1 MRKLSRKSSSPK
13 NTTLTI
19 HQNPD
24 SAGPSQEDEDEEEM
38 MAAMGSMFSRPRNLG
53 DGVASGLKV
62 AAAGVLGGVASLV
75 AMPVMETVQG
85 ARESGAK
92 GAAKGLAVGLGKGVA
107 TCAVGV
113 VAGPVAGVVQIGR
126 GAAHTPEAIAA
137 SSKGKQWDSEKRKWI
152 DYSLPDEA
160 AEVAAAEAEM
170 AERKG
175 GRGGAVA
182 DTSFYEMLGVAPEAT
197 ESEIKKGYMKKARLM
212 HPDKNPDDPE
222 AKEKFQ
228 KLGEAYQ
235 VLSNADARAK
245 YDARG
250 KEGLDEMAFMDAS
263 QFYQM
268 LFGSEEFDDFIGEL
282 QLAQVPRNSAAQFG
296 RNSLMCN
303 SLRRPVPNAQVISMA
318 EGNEPSFKAMK
329 HKQHKREVDCA
340 TKLAELLAPCL
351 DDGFD
356 EGAWEAKL
364 KGQATE
370 LARTAFGEVLLHTI
384 GKVYVAKAAVHGTAG
399 PTKEYW
405 QQKQRTWGNYL
416 RAAKS
421 GVKMYKAGKE
431 AMKEGERIEKE
442 AEKAAE
448 GKEGDEAEAAKK
460 EAAEAAMRA
469 SAAGQGKDMATFME
483 GAWHISVIDV
493 ESTLRTVC
501 KKVLSDTSVP
511 KEARLKRSAAM
522 RRCGE
527 IFLAAES
534 PESVGADG
542 KKKTLREQMEA
553 FLGPMMGGMDGEM
566 GAWAEGDEGDDDD
579 DDDDLPAPAKAKV
592 YSREALLLFSVKEL
606 RALMRERGLVAEG
619 CLEKADFVDAV
630 LAQQAGMAG
639 ATDGAAA
646 SSSSSS
652 APAAAPKPAPAP
664 APAAEDPLKFELE
677 DSDGE

>member
-24 SAGPSQEDEDEEEM
+24 GAGPSQEDEDEEEM

-282 QLAQVPRNSAAQFG
+282 QLAQV
-296 RNSLMCN
+296 
-303 SLRRPVPNAQVISMA
+303 ISMA

-340 TKLAELLAPCL
+340 VKLAELLAPCL
-351 DDGFD
+351 DDAFD

-364 KGQATE
+364 QGQATE

-511 KEARLKRSAAM
+511 KEARLKRAAAM

-579 DDDDLPAPAKAKV
+579 DDDLPPSTKAKV

-639 ATDGAAA
+639 ASDGAAA
-646 SSSSSS
+646 GSSSAAAPKPTPTAAP
-652 APAAAPKPAPAP
+652 APAAAP
-664 APAAEDPLKFELE
+664 AEDPLKFELE
-677 DSDGE
+677 DSDGEK

>member
-24 SAGPSQEDEDEEEM
+24 GAGPSQEDEDEEEM

-197 ESEIKKGYMKKARLM
+197 EGEIKKGYMKKARLM

-250 KEGLDEMAFMDAS
+250 KEGLDEMSFMDAS

-282 QLAQVPRNSAAQFG
+282 QLS
-296 RNSLMCN
+296 
-303 SLRRPVPNAQVISMA
+303 QVISMA

-511 KEARLKRSAAM
+511 KEARLKRAAAM

-579 DDDDLPAPAKAKV
+579 DDDDEPPPAKAKV

-639 ATDGAAA
+639 ATDGSTAA
-646 SSSSSS
+646 SSS
-652 APAAAPKPAPAP
+652 AAAAAPKPAGAR
-664 APAAEDPLKFELE
+664 A
-677 DSDGE
+677 GGGRRTR

>member
-24 SAGPSQEDEDEEEM
+24 GAGPSQEDEDEEEM

-197 ESEIKKGYMKKARLM
+197 EGEIKKGYMKKARLM

-250 KEGLDEMAFMDAS
+250 KEGLDEMSFMDAS

-282 QLAQVPRNSAAQFG
+282 QL
-296 RNSLMCN
+296 
-303 SLRRPVPNAQVISMA
+303 AQVISMA

-364 KGQATE
+364 QGQATE

-511 KEARLKRSAAM
+511 KEARLKRAAAM

-553 FLGPMMGGMDGEM
+553 FLGPMMGGMDAGEM

-579 DDDDLPAPAKAKV
+579 DDDDLPPPAKAKV

-630 LAQQAGMAG
+630 LAHQTGMAG
-639 ATDGAAA
+639 APTAR
-646 SSSSSS
+646 
-652 APAAAPKPAPAP
+652 PQQ
-664 APAAEDPLKFELE
+664 
-677 DSDGE
+677 

>member
-24 SAGPSQEDEDEEEM
+24 GAGPSQEDEDEEEM

-235 VLSNADARAK
+235 VLSNADARPK

-250 KEGLDEMAFMDAS
+250 KEGLDEMSFMDAS

-282 QLAQVPRNSAAQFG
+282 QL
-296 RNSLMCN
+296 
-303 SLRRPVPNAQVISMA
+303 AQVISMA

-364 KGQATE
+364 KGQAAE

-511 KEARLKRSAAM
+511 KEARLKRAAAM

-553 FLGPMMGGMDGEM
+553 FLGPMMGGMDAGEM

-579 DDDDLPAPAKAKV
+579 DDDDDLPPSTKAKV

-639 ATDGAAA
+639 ASDGAAA
-646 SSSSSS
+646 SSS
-652 APAAAPKPAPAP
+652 AAAAPAPAP
-664 APAAEDPLKFELE
+664 APAPAEDPLKFELE
-677 DSDGE
+677 DSDGEK

>member
-24 SAGPSQEDEDEEEM
+24 GAGPSQEDEDEEEM

-250 KEGLDEMAFMDAS
+250 KEGLDEMSFMDAS

-282 QLAQVPRNSAAQFG
+282 QL
-296 RNSLMCN
+296 
-303 SLRRPVPNAQVISMA
+303 AQVISMA

-511 KEARLKRSAAM
+511 KEARLKRAAAM

-579 DDDDLPAPAKAKV
+579 DDDDDLPPSTKAKV

-639 ATDGAAA
+639 ASDGAAA
-646 SSSSSS
+646 SSS
-652 APAAAPKPAPAP
+652 AAAAPAPAP
-664 APAAEDPLKFELE
+664 APAPAEDPLKFELE
-677 DSDGE
+677 DSDGEK

>member
-24 SAGPSQEDEDEEEM
+24 GAGPSQEDEDEEEM

-250 KEGLDEMAFMDAS
+250 KEGLDEMSFMDAS

-282 QLAQVPRNSAAQFG
+282 QLAQV
-296 RNSLMCN
+296 
-303 SLRRPVPNAQVISMA
+303 ISMA

-340 TKLAELLAPCL
+340 VKLAELLAPCL
-351 DDGFD
+351 DDAFD

-364 KGQATE
+364 QGQATE

-511 KEARLKRSAAM
+511 KEARLKRAAAM

-579 DDDDLPAPAKAKV
+579 DDDLPPSTKAKV

-639 ATDGAAA
+639 ASDGSTAA
-646 SSSSSS
+646 SSSAAAPPAS
-652 APAAAPKPAPAP
+652 APAAPKP
-664 APAAEDPLKFELE
+664 AEDPLKFELE
-677 DSDGE
+677 DSDGEK

>member
-1 MRKLSRKSSSPK
+1 
-13 NTTLTI
+13 
-19 HQNPD
+19 
-24 SAGPSQEDEDEEEM
+24 
-38 MAAMGSMFSRPRNLG
+38 
-53 DGVASGLKV
+53 
-62 AAAGVLGGVASLV
+62 
-75 AMPVMETVQG
+75 
-85 ARESGAK
+85 
-92 GAAKGLAVGLGKGVA
+92 
-107 TCAVGV
+107 
-113 VAGPVAGVVQIGR
+113 
-126 GAAHTPEAIAA
+126 
-137 SSKGKQWDSEKRKWI
+137 
-152 DYSLPDEA
+152 
-160 AEVAAAEAEM
+160 
-170 AERKG
+170 
-175 GRGGAVA
+175 
-182 DTSFYEMLGVAPEAT
+182 
-197 ESEIKKGYMKKARLM
+197 
-212 HPDKNPDDPE
+212 
-222 AKEKFQ
+222 
-228 KLGEAYQ
+228 
-235 VLSNADARAK
+235 
-245 YDARG
+245 
-250 KEGLDEMAFMDAS
+250 
-263 QFYQM
+263 
-268 LFGSEEFDDFIGEL
+268 
-282 QLAQVPRNSAAQFG
+282 
-296 RNSLMCN
+296 
-303 SLRRPVPNAQVISMA
+303 MA

-511 KEARLKRSAAM
+511 KEARLKRAAAM

-639 ATDGAAA
+639 ATDGSTAA

-652 APAAAPKPAPAP
+652 APAAAPKPAAAP
-664 APAAEDPLKFELE
+664 APAAPAAAPAEDPLKFELE
-677 DSDGE
+677 DSDGEK

>member
-24 SAGPSQEDEDEEEM
+24 GAGPSQEDEDEEEM

-197 ESEIKKGYMKKARLM
+197 EGEIKKGYMKKARLM

-250 KEGLDEMAFMDAS
+250 KEGLDEMSFMDAS

-282 QLAQVPRNSAAQFG
+282 QL
-296 RNSLMCN
+296 
-303 SLRRPVPNAQVISMA
+303 AQVISMA

-364 KGQATE
+364 QGQATE

-511 KEARLKRSAAM
+511 KEARLKRAAAM

-553 FLGPMMGGMDGEM
+553 FLGPMMGGMDAGEM

-579 DDDDLPAPAKAKV
+579 DDDDLPPPAKAKV

-639 ATDGAAA
+639 ATDGSTAA

>member
-24 SAGPSQEDEDEEEM
+24 GAGPSQEDEDEEEM

-250 KEGLDEMAFMDAS
+250 KEGLDEMSFMDAS

-282 QLAQVPRNSAAQFG
+282 QL
-296 RNSLMCN
+296 
-303 SLRRPVPNAQVISMA
+303 AQVISMA

-511 KEARLKRSAAM
+511 KEARLKRAAAM

-553 FLGPMMGGMDGEM
+553 FLGPMMGGMDAGEM
-566 GAWAEGDEGDDDD
+566 GAWAEGDVGDDDD
-579 DDDDLPAPAKAKV
+579 DDDDLPPSTKAKV

-639 ATDGAAA
+639 ASDGAAA
-646 SSSSSS
+646 SSS
-652 APAAAPKPAPAP
+652 ATAAPAPAP
-664 APAAEDPLKFELE
+664 APAPAEDPLKFELE
-677 DSDGE
+677 DSDGEK

>member
-24 SAGPSQEDEDEEEM
+24 GAGPSQEDEDEEEM

-250 KEGLDEMAFMDAS
+250 KEGLDEMSFMD
-263 QFYQM
+263 
-268 LFGSEEFDDFIGEL
+268 GSH
-282 QLAQVPRNSAAQFG
+282 R
-296 RNSLMCN
+296 
-303 SLRRPVPNAQVISMA
+303 
-318 EGNEPSFKAMK
+318 
-329 HKQHKREVDCA
+329 
-340 TKLAELLAPCL
+340 
-351 DDGFD
+351 
-356 EGAWEAKL
+356 
-364 KGQATE
+364 
-370 LARTAFGEVLLHTI
+370 
-384 GKVYVAKAAVHGTAG
+384 Y
-399 PTKEYW
+399 
-405 QQKQRTWGNYL
+405 
-416 RAAKS
+416 
-421 GVKMYKAGKE
+421 GV
-431 AMKEGERIEKE
+431 
-442 AEKAAE
+442 
-448 GKEGDEAEAAKK
+448 
-460 EAAEAAMRA
+460 
-469 SAAGQGKDMATFME
+469 
-483 GAWHISVIDV
+483 
-493 ESTLRTVC
+493 
-501 KKVLSDTSVP
+501 
-511 KEARLKRSAAM
+511 
-522 RRCGE
+522 
-527 IFLAAES
+527 
-534 PESVGADG
+534 
-542 KKKTLREQMEA
+542 
-553 FLGPMMGGMDGEM
+553 
-566 GAWAEGDEGDDDD
+566 
-579 DDDDLPAPAKAKV
+579 
-592 YSREALLLFSVKEL
+592 
-606 RALMRERGLVAEG
+606 
-619 CLEKADFVDAV
+619 
-630 LAQQAGMAG
+630 
-639 ATDGAAA
+639 
-646 SSSSSS
+646 
-652 APAAAPKPAPAP
+652 
-664 APAAEDPLKFELE
+664 
-677 DSDGE
+677 

>member
-24 SAGPSQEDEDEEEM
+24 GAGPSQEDEDEEEM

-197 ESEIKKGYMKKARLM
+197 EGEIKKGYMKKARLM

-250 KEGLDEMAFMDAS
+250 KEGLDEMSFMDAS

-282 QLAQVPRNSAAQFG
+282 QL
-296 RNSLMCN
+296 
-303 SLRRPVPNAQVISMA
+303 AQVISMA

-364 KGQATE
+364 QGQATE

-511 KEARLKRSAAM
+511 KEARLKRAAAM

-553 FLGPMMGGMDGEM
+553 FLGPMMGGMDAGEM
-566 GAWAEGDEGDDDD
+566 GAWAEGDEGDDE
-579 DDDDLPAPAKAKV
+579 DDDDLPPPAKAKV

-639 ATDGAAA
+639 ATDGSTAA

-664 APAAEDPLKFELE
+664 APAAPAAAPAEDPLKFELE

>member
-24 SAGPSQEDEDEEEM
+24 GAGPSQEDEDEEEM

-250 KEGLDEMAFMDAS
+250 KEGLDEMSFMDAS

-282 QLAQVPRNSAAQFG
+282 QL
-296 RNSLMCN
+296 
-303 SLRRPVPNAQVISMA
+303 AQVISMA

-364 KGQATE
+364 QGQATE

-511 KEARLKRSAAM
+511 KEARLKRAAAM

-553 FLGPMMGGMDGEM
+553 FLGPMMGGMDAGEM

-579 DDDDLPAPAKAKV
+579 DDDDLPPPAKAKV

-639 ATDGAAA
+639 ASDGAAA
-646 SSSSSS
+646 GSSSAAAPKPTPTAAP
-652 APAAAPKPAPAP
+652 APAAAP
-664 APAAEDPLKFELE
+664 AEDPLKFELE
-677 DSDGE
+677 DSDGEK

>member
-24 SAGPSQEDEDEEEM
+24 GAGPSQEDEDEEEM

-197 ESEIKKGYMKKARLM
+197 EGEIKKGYMKKARLM

-250 KEGLDEMAFMDAS
+250 KEGLDEMSFMDAS

-282 QLAQVPRNSAAQFG
+282 QL
-296 RNSLMCN
+296 
-303 SLRRPVPNAQVISMA
+303 AQVISMA

-351 DDGFD
+351 DDDFD

-493 ESTLRTVC
+493 EATLRTVC

-511 KEARLKRSAAM
+511 KEARLKRAAAM

-527 IFLAAES
+527 IFLEAES

-553 FLGPMMGGMDGEM
+553 FLGPMMGGMDAGEM

-579 DDDDLPAPAKAKV
+579 DDDDELPPPAKAKV

-630 LAQQAGMAG
+630 LAHQTGMAG
-639 ATDGAAA
+639 ATDGSTAA
-646 SSSSSS
+646 SSS
-652 APAAAPKPAPAP
+652 ATAAPAP
-664 APAAEDPLKFELE
+664 APAAAPAEDPLKFELE
-677 DSDGE
+677 DSDGEK